1 MYAKKESIYPAYV
14 SKHNSN
20 RVKQVI
26 YLIISYGEG
35 WHYLGVRKL
44 SALLIGITLK
54 HKSNFY
60 CLNCLHSFRTKSKLE
75 SQKKVCENKFFCTI
89 VKPSRGT
96 KILDFNQYQKSDKP
110 TFIIYTDL
118 ECLKEKDWWM

>member
-26 YLIISYGEG
+26 YLMISYGEG

-54 HKSNFY
+54 HKSS
-60 CLNCLHSFRTKSKLE
+60 LHSFRTKSKLE
-75 SQKKVCENKFFCTI
+75 SHKKVCENKFFCAI
-89 VKPSRGT
+89 VKPSSGT